1 MPLLPPCRAGSG
13 GPRAAQ
19 GTVASQPLLLGPLL
33 AWTSPRVHWLLQ
45 RANPGGSGEPP
56 GAFTGP
62 ASRRLGLSLPA
73 QPLFEPKCRTFPSVR
88 VTFRV
93 LTVPRGQLAAGR
105 ARVPL
110 ASGSCGSGW
119 LVLGAPPTGNG
130 GAGRGRS
137 PRAALEPASRP
148 PGCCAL
154 SWASVCPPGGLLV
167 SACPSLA
174 LSCSLSL
181 SLSLS
186 LYCPSSSPLLLS
198 AS

>member
-1 MPLLPPCRAGSG
+1 MDI
-13 GPRAAQ
+13 AQ
-19 GTVASQPLLLGPLL
+19 GPLAS
-33 AWTSPRVHWLLQ
+33 
-45 RANPGGSGEPP
+45 
-56 GAFTGP
+56 P
-62 ASRRLGLSLPA
+62 ASEPRGLGGASRGLYRTRLEAAGPLSLPG

-137 PRAALEPASRP
+137 PRAALEPASRS